1 MSSSRQSEHYIP
13 TLDGWRA
20 VAIGLVMASHATD
33 AFRSWLAGFGIAY
46 AFPIDLGTLGVQIF
60 FALSGFLITT
70 KMLDSEARGGF
81 SMREFYVRRVFRI
94 LPASM
99 LFLALMGLLALA
111 GVFDFTLGRWLSTV
125 FFLANYSPAT
135 PSWYLGHF
143 WSLAV
148 EEHFYLLWPLAFV
161 TLRSSRHRLVA
172 VCAMFLGVA
181 LWRAIA
187 FKLFV
192 PGFDPAIFWGRTDI
206 VADALM
212 GGVAVSLAWR
222 DETWRPRLLRLLAN
236 PLAAWVLVVV
246 VAVVDAARPADWKL
260 GFVLL
265 SVKFALLPLAIL
277 ATVVRPRGVP
287 ARVLEWSV
295 LRWIGLVS
303 YSLYL
308 YQQVFLV
315 HDEFTVPRLHLLQ
328 SAPLNVAFA
337 LLAGWASYRLV
348 ETPMIKVGQRV
359 LKGMKGR
366 SQAAAA

>member
-33 AFRSWLAGFGIAY
+33 AFRTWLAGFGVDY

-81 SMREFYVRRVFRI
+81 SMRAFYVRRVFRI

-99 LFLALMGLLALA
+99 LFLALMGALALA
-111 GVFDFTLGRWLSTV
+111 GVLDFTLGRWLSTV
-125 FFLANYSPAT
+125 FFLANYATAT

-148 EEHFYLLWPLAFV
+148 EEHFYMLWPLAFV
-161 TLRSSRHRLVA
+161 RLRSSRRRLAA
-172 VCAMFLGVA
+172 VCAMIAGVA

-206 VADALM
+206 VADALL

-222 DETWRPRLLRLLAN
+222 DDTWRSRLQRLLAN
-236 PLAAWVLVVV
+236 PFAAWALV
-246 VAVVDAARPADWKL
+246 VAVALVDAARPADWKL

-277 ATVVRPRGVP
+277 STVVRPHGVP
-287 ARVLEWSV
+287 GRVLEWSV
-295 LRWIGLVS
+295 LRWVGLVS

-308 YQQVFLV
+308 YQQLFLV
-315 HDEFTVPRLHLLQ
+315 HDEFAVPRLHVLQ
-328 SAPLNVAFA
+328 AAPLDIAFA

-359 LKGMKGR
+359 LQGLKRR